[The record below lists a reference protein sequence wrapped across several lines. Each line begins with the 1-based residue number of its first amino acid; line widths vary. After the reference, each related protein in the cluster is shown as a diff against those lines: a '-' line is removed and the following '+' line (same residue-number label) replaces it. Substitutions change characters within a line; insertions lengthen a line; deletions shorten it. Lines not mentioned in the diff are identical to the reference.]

1 MSLFQSR
8 GGLVWP
14 LVILWIGMVFYMVDR
29 NGNRKLYQESYG
41 RRLRYTVG
49 AYTGPSPA
57 KYQDMRVRI
66 HHERWW

>member
-14 LVILWIGMVFYMVDR
+14 LVILWIGMVFYMAEWKY
-29 NGNRKLYQESYG
+29 GRKLYQEGYG
-41 RRLRYTVG
+41 RRFRYTVG

-57 KYQDMRVRI
+57 KYQDMCVI
-66 HHERWW
+66 NIP